1 MKLPIAGGAK
11 VPTRSPTHEDI
22 EIRRLSSMGLEL
34 DEIAEDD
41 TVELG
46 KLIELAEDRGRPPG
60 HYLAAIALA
69 TSGADD
75 QPYRVLPVAKTT
87 IKVCA
92 GNCQRYGALDLLD
105 ALAERWQAKK
115 DIAIVPVTCLDRCD
129 QAAACEID
137 SSQGKLVVAPATPA
151 NVAEALDALI

>member
-1 MKLPIAGGAK
+1 VSK

-22 EIRRLSSMGLEL
+22 ELRRLSQMGLEL
-34 DEIAEDD
+34 EEIAEDD

-46 KLIELAEDRGRPPG
+46 KLIELAEDRGRPPS

-75 QPYRVLPVAKTT
+75 QPFRVAPAAALT
-87 IKVCA
+87 IRVCA
-92 GNCQRYGALDLLD
+92 GNCQRYGALDVLD
-105 ALAERWQAKK
+105 ALVERWQKRR
-115 DIAIVPVTCLDRCD
+115 DLAILPVTCLDRCD

-137 SSQGKLVVAPATPA
+137 GPHGKLVIAPATPA
-151 NVAEALDALI
+151 NMIEALDALA